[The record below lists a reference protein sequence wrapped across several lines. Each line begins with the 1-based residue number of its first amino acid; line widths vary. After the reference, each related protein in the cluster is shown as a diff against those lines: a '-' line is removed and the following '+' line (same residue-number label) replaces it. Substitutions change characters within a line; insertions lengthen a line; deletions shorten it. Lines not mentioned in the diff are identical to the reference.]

1 MVVRN
6 LRVGACASAVVV
18 SLSLGVVAAPA
29 QAQLVEAEARH
40 PIAVEQLPAPMA
52 LLPMAR
58 EAVAQA
64 VDVRARGGNAEKEI
78 EAAEIAL
85 QRVELSFPLYERSI
99 ESRVAARDQ
108 LVRQRASIGSVAFTE
123 DELRLLASQATAEMI
138 NAYRVAN
145 GLHPLA
151 THGKYVEL
159 SAHWNAVMIRDYA
172 ALGFPKTNDAGF
184 RSAFR
189 HSKAEDYGRA
199 GENIMFGGGD
209 ATPSTQWWAAEAEG
223 FFTGWRNSPGHNKNM
238 LSPIYDTG
246 GLDIA
251 IAPDKSRW
259 GTHMF
264 FNDRVDLVDNRF
276 YNRTPAM
283 NGVSNPF
290 IPAGAME
297 ALGITNW
304 KAPTDTNGVPTDYSR
319 IRGGKAEMDRRVASL
334 PTGFLP
340 GIDATKL
347 AKQKQAAEL
356 SAKIAELDAEIADMR
371 RGLDDAK
378 RKLAELRR
386 QLHPESGSSGSSVS
400 TPVAVVIGVLAV
412 LLAGG
417 AIGAFLLPRAR

>member
-40 PIAVEQLPAPMA
+40 PIAVEQLPTPMA
-52 LLPMAR
+52 LLPVAR

-64 VDVRARGGNAEKEI
+64 VDARARGGNAEKEI

-99 ESRVAARDQ
+99 EGRVAARDA
-108 LVRQRASIGSVAFTE
+108 LVRQRASIGAVAFTE
-123 DELRLLASQATAEMI
+123 EELRLLASQATAEMI

-159 SAHWNAVMIRDYA
+159 SAHWNAVMIRDYGA
-172 ALGFPKTNDAGF
+172 SGFQ
-184 RSAFR
+184 SAFR

-199 GENIMFGGGD
+199 GENIMFGGGT

-223 FFTGWRNSPGHNKNM
+223 FFKGWRNSPGHNKNM
-238 LSPIYDTG
+238 LSPIYDSG

-264 FNDRVDLVDNRF
+264 FNDRVDMVDNRF

-283 NGVSNPF
+283 NGVSNTF

-347 AKQKQAAEL
+347 TKQKQAAEL

-371 RGLDDAK
+371 RTLDDAK
-378 RKLAELRR
+378 RELAELRR

-417 AIGAFLLPRAR
+417 AIGAFLLPRMR